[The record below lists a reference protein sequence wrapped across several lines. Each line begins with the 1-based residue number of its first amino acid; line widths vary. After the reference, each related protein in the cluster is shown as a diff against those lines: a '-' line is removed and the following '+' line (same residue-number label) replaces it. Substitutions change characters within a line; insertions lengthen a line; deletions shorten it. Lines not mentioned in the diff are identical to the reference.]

1 MKKVI
6 STAAA
11 LLAASAIFAGC
22 KDKDKLVDD
31 DRTNGEGTS
40 VSQDMND
47 TMSTGSESDSDVRSS
62 ETGDVDGDGFL
73 EELGTD
79 INDIV
84 DDVVT
89 GAEDI
94 ADDALDAVDGR

>member
-1 MKKVI
+1 MKKVF

-11 LLAASAIFAGC
+11 LLAAAAMFTGC
-22 KDKDKLVDD
+22 KNKDTLVDD
-31 DRTNGEGTS
+31 DRNNGEGMTS
-40 VSQDMND
+40 QT
-47 TMSTGSESDSDVRSS
+47 TMSTGSESFSDTVTS

-94 ADDALDAVDGR
+94 ADDALDAVDGRR

>member
-6 STAAA
+6 STAAV

-31 DRTNGEGTS
+31 DKIKDETS
-40 VSQDMND
+40 LSQDMND
-47 TMSTGSESDSDVRSS
+47 TEPTESESESDAISS

>member
-11 LLAASAIFAGC
+11 LLAASALFAGC
-22 KDKDKLVDD
+22 NDKNKLVDD
-31 DRTNGEGTS
+31 KAGGEGTS

-47 TMSTGSESDSDVRSS
+47 TTSTGSESDSDVRSS

>member
-11 LLAASAIFAGC
+11 LLAASAMFAGC
-22 KDKDKLVDD
+22 NDKDKLVDD
-31 DRTNGEGTS
+31 KDNGGGTS
-40 VSQDMND
+40 ISQDMND

>member
-1 MKKVI
+1 MKKVF
-6 STAAA
+6 STVAALLSAAA
-11 LLAASAIFAGC
+11 LFAGC
-22 KDKDKLVDD
+22 KTNDALVDKDKG
-31 DRTNGEGTS
+31 NGEGTTS
-40 VSQDMND
+40 MND
-47 TMSTGSESDSDVRSS
+47 TMSTGSESVTDITS

-94 ADDALDAVDGR
+94 ADDALDAVDGRR

>member
-31 DRTNGEGTS
+31 DKIKDETS
-40 VSQDMND
+40 LSQDMND
-47 TMSTGSESDSDVRSS
+47 TMSTGSESDSDARSS

>member
-31 DRTNGEGTS
+31 DKIKDETS
-40 VSQDMND
+40 LSQDMND
-47 TMSTGSESDSDVRSS
+47 TEPTVSESESDAISS

>member
-31 DRTNGEGTS
+31 DKIKDETS
-40 VSQDMND
+40 LSQDMND
-47 TMSTGSESDSDVRSS
+47 TEPTESESESDAISS

>member
-1 MKKVI
+1 MKKVF
-6 STAAA
+6 STAAV
-11 LLAASAIFAGC
+11 LLAASALFAGC
-22 KDKDKLVDD
+22 NEKDKLIDD
-31 DRTNGEGTS
+31 KTGGGTS

-47 TMSTGSESDSDVRSS
+47 TMPTDSGSDIKSS

-79 INDIV
+79 INEIV

-89 GAEDI
+89 GAENV

>member
-1 MKKVI
+1 MKKVF

-11 LLAASAIFAGC
+11 LLAAAALFAGC
-22 KDKDKLVDD
+22 KDNEKLVDD
-31 DRTNGEGTS
+31 KGNGEGTS
-40 VSQDMND
+40 ATESMND
-47 TMSTGSESDSDVRSS
+47 TMSTGSESYSDAESS

-73 EELGTD
+73 EEFGTD
-79 INDIV
+79 VNDIV

-94 ADDALDAVDGR
+94 VSDVLDVGDGR